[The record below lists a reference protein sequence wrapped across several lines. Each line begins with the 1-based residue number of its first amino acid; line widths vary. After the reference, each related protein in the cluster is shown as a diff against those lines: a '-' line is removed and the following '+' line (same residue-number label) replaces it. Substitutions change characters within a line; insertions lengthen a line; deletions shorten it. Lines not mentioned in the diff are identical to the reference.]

1 MLTPQRLAQFET
13 FGFLLLRQAFSPEE
27 VQPQIQGIS
36 LKAFGVPG
44 PDLPC
49 LPLEVE
55 KGDVVIF
62 NHYLFHAV
70 YGKQEGRSYIAMK
83 FAAEP
88 ATREHYEAL
97 RAHKQDA
104 SRLHEAFRHSQRP
117 RIRGM
122 VEKLLFWEEEP

>member
-1 MLTPQRLAQFET
+1 MQKDTGALRIMPGSHHMAFNKMLHVL
-13 FGFLLLRQAFSPEE
+13 
-27 VQPQIQGIS
+27 QPQIQGIS

-122 VEKLLFWEEEP
+122 VEKLLFWEEEK